1 MRCSLN
7 KVKARDIR
15 PRHCE
20 VAPHHLFV
28 DVIGYQA
35 KPAVFY
41 SLETNAVHTVRC
53 A

>member
-1 MRCSLN
+1 MRCLLN
-7 KVKARDIR
+7 KVKAGDIR
-15 PRHCE
+15 HRYCE